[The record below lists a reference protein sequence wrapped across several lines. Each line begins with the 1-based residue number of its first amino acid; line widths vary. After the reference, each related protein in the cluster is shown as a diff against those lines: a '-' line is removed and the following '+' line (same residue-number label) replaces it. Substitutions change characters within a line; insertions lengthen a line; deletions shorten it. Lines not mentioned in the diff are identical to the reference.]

1 MYQMAKSKPDNL
13 ILFSAGQAEIRT
25 PGDDTVEIEDKV
37 YSRAELRQMNL
48 DTSEYRFLDE
58 DGTFYATLFLKAEAR
73 EGMLRAFFDFED
85 GRKIITPI
93 FWWQKRQ
100 GLWELPIGTRLRLHY
115 AFSAKGGT
123 YLTNAEVLKN
133 LL

>member
-1 MYQMAKSKPDNL
+1 MYQMLKSNPDNL
-13 ILFSAGQAEIRT
+13 ILFSAGQAEAKASTENTI
-25 PGDDTVEIEDKV
+25 EIEDKI
-37 YSRAELRQMNL
+37 YSRAELRQMDL
-48 DTSEYRFLDE
+48 DTSEYCFLNE
-58 DGTFYATLFLKAEAR
+58 EGTFYATLFLKAEAR

-100 GLWELPIGTRLRLHY
+100 GMWELPIGTHLRLHY

-123 YLTNAEVLKN
+123 YLTNAEVLEN
-133 LL
+133 LR